1 MLMVPDIDNLIMIW
15 SRDSITIVS
24 NSINWFSGM
33 ALHRVSKCDWQGII
47 CFKTFTRLHALIKA
61 ILSHVLYRYR
71 APINYF
77 IHAWDLSASR
87 ALILFCTFY
96 VTSLSRCIVFR
107 SSVRLWSI
115 ITSLINS
122 IFTSGKKQR
131 ADIVRDNIFTI
142 SSIVH
147 NSHKS
152 VYLDFHLVNNVTL
165 VVIFVWYINRIQSQC
180 LSPEARFSV
189 SWVDQRHLCIW
200 LWYFIPDSAFLV
212 FDRFKNFSEL

>member
-1 MLMVPDIDNLIMIW
+1 M
-15 SRDSITIVS
+15 
-24 NSINWFSGM
+24 
-33 ALHRVSKCDWQGII
+33 VSKLDHDCFQFDQLVFGNGSSWFIASPNAIDRELYVLKRLQGYTHWSKQYYHT
-47 CFKTFTRLHALIKA
+47 C
-61 ILSHVLYRYR
+61 YRDR

-107 SSVRLWSI
+107 ISVRLRSI

-165 VVIFVWYINRIQSQC
+165 VVIFVWYINRTQSQC
-180 LSPEARFSV
+180 LSTEARFSV

>member
-1 MLMVPDIDNLIMIW
+1 MVSRLDHDCFQFDQLVFGNGSSWFIASPNAIDRELYVLKRLQGYTHW
-15 SRDSITIVS
+15 SKQYYHTCYRD
-24 NSINWFSGM
+24 
-33 ALHRVSKCDWQGII
+33 
-47 CFKTFTRLHALIKA
+47 
-61 ILSHVLYRYR
+61 R

-107 SSVRLWSI
+107 ISVRLRSI

-122 IFTSGKKQR
+122 IFTSGKRQR
-131 ADIVRDNIFTI
+131 IYIVRDNTFTI

-152 VYLDFHLVNNVTL
+152 VYLDFHIVNNVTL
-165 VVIFVWYINRIQSQC
+165 EVIFVWYLNQTQPQC
-180 LSPEARFSV
+180 LSPEARFGV
-189 SWVDQRHLCIW
+189 SWVDQRHLW
-200 LWYFIPDSAFLV
+200 LRYFIPDSTLLV
-212 FDRFKNFSEL
+212 FDWFENFSEL